1 VNNKNMEI
9 PKDLNNEIWDYCRVN
24 NITAIDDFIIKL
36 VKQGFTVEKYG
47 ATPVQKEKIVEKIVE
62 KTVEV
67 PVEKIVEK
75 LIEVPVQMVD
85 DEMSSSLKENIL
97 LVEQLKSDIVSLNTE
112 IDKLKKE
119 LQEEKNKK
127 DIYGER

>member
-1 VNNKNMEI
+1 MEI

>member
-85 DEMSSSLKENIL
+85 EEMSSSLKENIL